1 MRTNPP
7 AEAGLA
13 GAHEEAGDADRRH
26 PLLWGKSAGALV
38 GLSPVRVGFA
48 LRAFALAVLVL
59 ARVARGF
66 FAGHWLGPPSLWVT
80 PSSSSDTWTSSL
92 SPGPPGRGLD
102 SSRTASVTVALSAFP
117 GVRRAGAASGLSF
130 VLEDMATEVATP
142 LGVRL
147 GSPEPATWERSCTA
161 ALRPSIVLAYFMPI
175 VVSGSS
181 SSRRFT

>member
-26 PLLWGKSAGALV
+26 PLLWGKSAGVLV
-38 GLSPVRVGFA
+38 GLSPVRIRLA

-66 FAGHWLGPPSLWVT
+66 FAGHWLGPPSFWVT

-92 SPGPPGRGLD
+92 SPGPPGRCLER
-102 SSRTASVTVALSAFP
+102 SRTASVTVTLSVRP
-117 GVRRAGAASGLSF
+117 GVRRAGAASGLSL
-130 VLEDMATEVATP
+130 VLEDKVTEVTTP
-142 LGVRL
+142 AGARL
-147 GSPEPATWERSCTA
+147 RSPEPATGRRERESE
-161 ALRPSIVLAYFMPI
+161 
-175 VVSGSS
+175 
-181 SSRRFT
+181 

>member
-38 GLSPVRVGFA
+38 GLSPVRIRLA

-66 FAGHWLGPPSLWVT
+66 FAGHWLGPPSFWVT

-92 SPGPPGRGLD
+92 SPGPLGPGLER
-102 SSRTASVTVALSAFP
+102 SRTASVTVTLSVRP

-130 VLEDMATEVATP
+130 VLEDVAEDMVTEVTT
-142 LGVRL
+142 RL
-147 GSPEPATWERSCTA
+147 EARFGSPE
-161 ALRPSIVLAYFMPI
+161 
-175 VVSGSS
+175 
-181 SSRRFT
+181 